1 MPALAHPYK
10 NELCDQISNSAQ
22 GNSLVSAQTLVSLS
36 AKDDM
41 QDHTT
46 ILKPTEKPIII
57 HIYIKKANLAS
68 ISKKQ

>member
-46 ILKPTEKPIII
+46 ILKPTRK
-57 HIYIKKANLAS
+57 N
-68 ISKKQ
+68 Q